1 MTEPLIQL
9 EEAETLTAPKA
20 RTVAKHRHIVRIK
33 IDDKGEEIPIPLCDA
48 FDIVGTGTDTQGAY
62 YRLIQYTDKHTHHPK
77 LTALPC
83 AEIGTHQGWQRLQR
97 LGLTVYSGRQKREW
111 LADYIQDAGSRE
123 HWTVAE
129 KAGWH
134 SGAYILPNGEVLN
147 TSEETRLFYNGDKSQ
162 ATAYAVSGSLKD
174 WQDNVAKYA
183 KGNSR
188 LCLALGI
195 AFAAPLLPLLKTE
208 SGGFHLQSDSS
219 TGKTTAAFFALSVF
233 GEPEPLKITWSGTG
247 IGFNNIAA
255 ARNDGLLV
263 LDEIHQATPKV
274 VSQTVYSIMNG
285 VNKVQ
290 GAKDG
295 GNRHLTR
302 WRVLVLST
310 GEVSPETMLRN
321 KADWN
326 AGQNVRLPTLHAD
339 TGKHGIYENLHGF
352 ASGALL
358 SEYLNQAVDK
368 YYGIA
373 GREFIQLLNEE
384 RIQAAKD
391 TKAAFMQML
400 PNLNGQAR
408 RVAQRFALVAAAL
421 EIAAPIT
428 GLAAGVGLAGV
439 KTCFDEWLEC
449 NGTGNFEEERIIK
462 QAVDFFTQY
471 AYGKRFAPKG
481 ALREDHD
488 IHHAGYYE
496 RVDGKRVIYLLPVV
510 FQTEICK
517 GFEERRVQKVL
528 YGTNW
533 LMRNPNGRWKHQL
546 SGGGYFYKFK
556 DAQPP
561 EQYQP

>member
-62 YRLIQYTDKHTHHPK
+62 YRLIQYTDKHSHRPK
-77 LTALPC
+77 LTALSC
-83 AEIGTHQGWQRLQR
+83 AEIGTNQGWQRLQQ

-123 HWTVAE
+123 HWIIAE
-129 KAGWH
+129 KAGWYNN
-134 SGAYILPNGEVLN
+134 AYILPNGEVLH
-147 TSEETRLFYNGDKSQ
+147 TSEETHLFYNGDKSQ
-162 ATAYAVSGSLKD
+162 AAAYTISGSLKD
-174 WQDNVAKYA
+174 WQDKVAKYA
-183 KGNSR
+183 AGNSR

-195 AFAAPLLPLLKTE
+195 AFAAPLLSLLKTE
-208 SGGFHLQSDSS
+208 SGGFHLQGDSS
-219 TGKTTAAFFALSVF
+219 TGKTTAALFALSVF

-247 IGFNNIAA
+247 LGFNNIAA

-263 LDEIHQATPKV
+263 LDEIHQANPKV

-326 AGQNVRLPTLHAD
+326 AGQNVRLPTLYAD
-339 TGKHGIYENLHGF
+339 TSKHGIYEKLHGF
-352 ASGALL
+352 ANGALL
-358 SEYLNQAVDK
+358 SEYLNDATTQ
-368 YYGIA
+368 YCGIA
-373 GREFIQLLNEE
+373 GREFIQSLNDE

-391 TKAAFMQML
+391 TSAVFMQML

-481 ALREDHD
+481 AFREDHD
-488 IHHAGYYE
+488 THHAGYYE
-496 RVDGKRVIYLLPVV
+496 KVDGKRVIYLLQWY
-510 FQTEICK
+510 FKQK
-517 GFEERRVQKVL
+517 YARVLK
-528 YGTNW
+528 
-533 LMRNPNGRWKHQL
+533 
-546 SGGGYFYKFK
+546 SGGFK
-556 DAQPP
+556 KSYTAQIG
-561 EQYQP
+561 